1 MPRES
6 IILTLRDDDLKL
18 RGLSPDKIDLE
29 LFEKISD
36 EIAESANDRW
46 AADLTAAINTVLG
59 DDLSKYELT
68 EKDKF
73 STYLVNWQW
82 VEANRSI
89 RVKKLTFSSATEKTA
104 YIRGANECDRYAGE
118 DFEFFH
124 TLKAAMNKA
133 KEIKDDMPLPKDIEI
148 EIDLN

>member
-18 RGLSPDKIDLE
+18 QGLSPDKIDLE

-46 AADLTAAINTVLG
+46 ADDLKAAINTVLG
-59 DDLSKYELT
+59 DDLSKYELN

-73 STYLVNWQW
+73 STYLVNWQC
-82 VEANRSI
+82 VEADHSI
-89 RVKKLTFSSATEKTA
+89 RVSKLTFSSATERAA
-104 YIRGANECDRYAGE
+104 YMRGALECDRYSGE

-124 TLKAAMNKA
+124 TLEAAVDKANK
-133 KEIKDDMPLPKDIEI
+133 IKDDMPLQEDIEI
-148 EIDLN
+148 EVDLT